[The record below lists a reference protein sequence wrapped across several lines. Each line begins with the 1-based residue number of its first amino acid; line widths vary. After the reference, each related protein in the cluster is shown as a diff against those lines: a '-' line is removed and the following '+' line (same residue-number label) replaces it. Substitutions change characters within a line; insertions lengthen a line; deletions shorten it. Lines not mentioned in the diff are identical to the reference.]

1 MVEEFRTCSLFKEPT
16 EEEER
21 ERSGKTGGQ
30 HQPNGEPLCPGTPYR
45 HGYVWN
51 GRNLR

>member
-30 HQPNGEPLCPGTPYR
+30 HQPNGEPLCLGVGMGMCGMVGT
-45 HGYVWN
+45 
-51 GRNLR
+51 